1 MKVALF
7 DLDGVLVRGLHL
19 FKLWK
24 FFYSEGYV
32 TKGDTRIIFS
42 LVNRYLRGKIPYRA
56 FADEG
61 IVFAASCI
69 RGMDKEDIEKS
80 AAKFIRNVKVPYYR
94 YATELIRTFKKNDYK
109 TIIISGSNM
118 ELLNGYNKTL
128 KADKIYGSIF
138 EIKKG
143 RYMGAVKINM
153 SLEESKR
160 RVLGKMANIDFPAS
174 FAFGDSDQDMA
185 ILEKVGNPVAL
196 NPTQPLRKIAQ
207 ERGWTIL
214 TKKDDVV
221 GIVRAML

>member
-1 MKVALF
+1 M
-7 DLDGVLVRGLHL
+7 DGVLVRGTHL

-69 RGMDKEDIEKS
+69 RGMDKEGIEKS
-80 AAKFIRNVKVPYYR
+80 AAKFIRTVKVPYFS
-94 YATELIRTFKKNDYK
+94 YAKELINLFKKNGYK

-143 RYMGAVKINM
+143 RYTGAVEINM

-160 RVLGKMANIDFPAS
+160 RVLEKMANIDFPAS
-174 FAFGDSDQDMA
+174 FAFGDSDQDLA
-185 ILEKVGNPVAL
+185 ILERVGNPVAL
-196 NPTQPLRKIAQ
+196 NPTKLLKKIAQ
-207 ERGWTIL
+207 ERGWTVL

-221 GIVRAML
+221 DVVRSLM